1 MGKKCFVRAPSAAPC
16 GPRPFSRFGVAR
28 RSGPGDDLLPHD
40 LQLFCSPLNPFIQPV
55 NENQGAAS
63 AVVAGWPDVA
73 FYVSLVSDRHVT
85 ITPWLSRVACESQL
99 NIALRTMIL
108 KQALCLLSDW
118 RGRGISKDLFG
129 YRYSAA

>member
-1 MGKKCFVRAPSAAPC
+1 MNERKGGAS
-16 GPRPFSRFGVAR
+16 GVT
-28 RSGPGDDLLPHD
+28 
-40 LQLFCSPLNPFIQPV
+40 
-55 NENQGAAS
+55 
-63 AVVAGWPDVA
+63 AGWPDVA

-99 NIALRTMIL
+99 NIAPRTMIL